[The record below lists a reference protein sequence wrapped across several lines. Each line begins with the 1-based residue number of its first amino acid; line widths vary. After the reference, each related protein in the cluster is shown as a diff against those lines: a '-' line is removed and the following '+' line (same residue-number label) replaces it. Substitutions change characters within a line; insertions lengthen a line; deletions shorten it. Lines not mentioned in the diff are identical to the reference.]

1 MTACRYLLCTAL
13 TGAVFCFPVRAEVSV
28 DLSAGLEYDSNV
40 AVDPV
45 DLTSGLG
52 DVAQT
57 LKLALGYEQNLGSS
71 WEVNGSYRLSDSQWQ
86 TYSEY
91 DTRLHIGSLGL
102 KHRSGRRTADLTASY
117 AQAELAGQPF
127 LQLQRL
133 TPAVGWLINREWYWR
148 NQLNLNQK
156 RFSNYPDRDSDGVA
170 VRSQLFRFFDRTRY
184 YLSCNGMLRQ
194 ESANNDIYS
203 YQAGGLNLALKRDWH
218 LWGQAMTTTLS
229 AGAEQREYV
238 GVRSDIGQARS
249 DWRYQTR
256 LENQW
261 QLTGHWQLA
270 LSLGYD
276 DLRSNLDAA
285 NYHQYQGELTLS
297 WGL

>member
-13 TGAVFCFPVRAEVSV
+13 TGAVFCFPVRADVSV

-86 TYSEY
+86 TYHEY
-91 DTRLHIGSLGL
+91 DTRLHIGSLGI
-102 KHRSGRRTADLTASY
+102 KRRSGRHTADLTASY

-156 RFSNYPDRDSDGVA
+156 RFRNYPDRDSDGVA

-184 YLSCNGMLRQ
+184 YLSFNGMLRQ

-203 YQAGGLNLALKRDWH
+203 YQAGGLNLALKRDWQ

-229 AGAEQREYV
+229 AGAEQRDYV

-261 QLTGHWQLA
+261 QLAEHWQLA